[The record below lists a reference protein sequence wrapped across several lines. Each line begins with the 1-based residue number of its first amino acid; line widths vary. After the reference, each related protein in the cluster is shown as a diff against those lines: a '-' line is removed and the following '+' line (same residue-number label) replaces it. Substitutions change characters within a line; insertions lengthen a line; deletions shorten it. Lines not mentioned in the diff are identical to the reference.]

1 MASINAVGMGIRA
14 GVKLKS
20 GTTYLK
26 RISKVVEPGGV
37 YRIFFPK
44 VKVTMED
51 GTVVD
56 DILSAVARGRDLD
69 YKALSQGFITYKPEW
84 YDINE
89 DTGEVTDKVGLDKAA
104 RIARVIFE
112 ANYEA
117 DKARIEDEA
126 RVLAQANGGQ
136 MDQTSYSRKMTEL
149 DEKYHGR
156 EKSDSVDAIAPK
168 IYPIV
173 RGLTA
178 KIVIECL
185 VVPMDKSSNVPK
197 WDKAEYCY
205 KEFSR
210 KVLLQ
215 LISILDNPD
224 FNDPNKNYLEVLYNY
239 GAAGQTAQQAGQ
251 NATYQGINGA
261 LSLETAFADSWN
273 TIGKTK
279 VEGIAGGEKDVD
291 KAAAIILQHS
301 GYVAGKFTPED
312 LKSNMNKYMSKN
324 AIILTH
330 INMNDPSTLKGAQ
343 DLIDS
348 GYVDSLSM
356 IKEKLTE
363 VVAKN
368 SSDASSTVSVA
379 TPAPTPVVTTP
390 APTPV
395 VSQPVAQTTPTEVPF
410 EQAPAMDNQL
420 TQQAAQAALN
430 MINQAQPLQEGAG
443 AVRTAVNGDIADDEE
458 ELGDLEL

>member
-1 MASINAVGMGIRA
+1 M
-14 GVKLKS
+14 
-20 GTTYLK
+20 
-26 RISKVVEPGGV
+26 
-37 YRIFFPK
+37 
-44 VKVTMED
+44 
-51 GTVVD
+51 
-56 DILSAVARGRDLD
+56 
-69 YKALSQGFITYKPEW
+69 
-84 YDINE
+84 
-89 DTGEVTDKVGLDKAA
+89 
-104 RIARVIFE
+104 
-112 ANYEA
+112 
-117 DKARIEDEA
+117 
-126 RVLAQANGGQ
+126 
-136 MDQTSYSRKMTEL
+136 
-149 DEKYHGR
+149 
-156 EKSDSVDAIAPK
+156 
-168 IYPIV
+168 
-173 RGLTA
+173 
-178 KIVIECL
+178 
-185 VVPMDKSSNVPK
+185 
-197 WDKAEYCY
+197 
-205 KEFSR
+205 
-210 KVLLQ
+210 LQ

-368 SSDASSTVSVA
+368 SSDASSTVPVS
-379 TPAPTPVVTTP
+379 TPTPTPVVTTP
-390 APTPV
+390 EPTPV

-410 EQAPAMDNQL
+410 EQAPVMDNQL

-458 ELGDLEL
+458 ELGDLDL